1 MAVSGVNRLLERKG
15 ITMFC
20 KNCGNPLPEGAIFCG
35 NCGTPVAAAPVEE
48 KAAEAAVAAAPVAA
62 IPVEEKTV
70 ESTEAPV
77 TVEQTQPEAPAMPE
91 SNTII
96 CRNCGN
102 QLPEKAVFCGNC
114 GTPVAAATA
123 EEKTAEEAVAAAPV
137 AVAPVE
143 EKAVEAPVAA
153 IPVEEKAVEATEAP
167 VAVEEKAAK
176 AAEAPVAVEEKVVEV
191 AEAPVAVEQTQP
203 EAPAMPESNTI
214 ICRNCGNQ
222 LPGKAVFCGN
232 CGTPVAV
239 ATAEE
244 KAVEAAVAAA
254 PVAVAPVEE
263 KAAEFDKKAAEFD
276 EKAAAVEEKTV
287 EATEAPVAVEQT
299 PPEVPAMPESNTI
312 ICRNCGNQLPGKA
325 VFCGNCGTPVAAAPV
340 EEKAVEAPV
349 AAAPVAASPVAAS
362 PVEEK
367 AAEAAEAP
375 AAFEQQP
382 ANAAVTA
389 NPAVPA
395 GMAMTENG
403 AEPAPAAPKKKK
415 KIKKAPIIA
424 AAAAV
429 VVAAGA
435 AVGYFCFHDKI
446 TRLFMGDAGYAKM
459 IEADSYADYMLPEL
473 GTDKDSADKTTVQY
487 INNAL
492 AAAQAAI
499 QIEDNSAADN
509 STAEDSENELSA
521 QEKMLA
527 AGLEQFRNIIYK
539 TVGSKDAGF
548 SAEYH
553 ADISVGPQIKLLL
566 GTYAD
571 KILNAIGEFG
581 FRYTI
586 VAGDTSKIGLDLLDV
601 QGDIGGIELY
611 MNSSDLCIAAPD
623 ITDSVIA
630 FKLPET
636 ETKESEVPTL
646 GEEDIKRIIKGIG
659 GIYFSYFDKAEIIF
673 TDNVVTAAGKTG
685 TAVSVK
691 LSGAVLKEMAAEA
704 LDFIRNDSYVKAY
717 CLSAGITETKYNEA
731 FDKAAAELAA
741 KKIEGYA
748 EIINYVDVHNN
759 VLGKTIVMYDDSTK
773 SKAEMAIS
781 SAENRTIIDFSEEKE
796 GKSEGRFSIINEKSG
811 ETSGTLYFK
820 MPIEDEKSGN
830 IGEKLLSIAVD
841 YESTGETTFLGNKVP
856 LGKVTI
862 RFADDDTLIDSLAG
876 SGSSQTS
883 ENKQGETS
891 AKLMESIGS
900 SGSSLAEMLISGQL
914 KKSKLEI
921 SIENG
926 EKGPVSRTSIT
937 IGDLASFAVETSYA
951 EIHEQAVMPS
961 LDKAID
967 VKNSSKKEQT
977 LLQLDFM
984 KWAKKLSERNDFW
997 GELLPSAEIDESI
1010 EQTEKSLKFYD
1021 HYSQYSDYLAYSADR
1036 DAEKLDE
1043 AFNNGISDGTI
1054 SFDDVPT
1061 DVELYFDSEGS
1072 VVVIESGSWYGDFP
1086 AVFSEC
1092 ELKSAY
1098 VRIGVTSFETHT
1110 IVVYTDK
1117 STDLPANLPDK
1128 FNFMDGAYE
1137 WDENNV
1143 IGEFVVGTYPALEK
1157 GESTAADEYAALDK
1171 SVERLERYAEVIGKT
1186 AQNAEKMSPALIN
1199 AESNKDIE
1207 LSLEIEADG
1216 KGSWSVVS
1224 ARAERWEEKVEDY
1237 FNQEYLDRLI
1247 SLLGSDYNTKSVKD
1261 CHAEIIFEN
1270 GVLVG
1275 VNVYDVK
1282 DGLSFE
1288 DYGLPQGSDY
1298 VAGYYFM
1305 WSGKES
1311 LWDDAQHGYYLSA
1324 NGILK
1329 PLGTYCIET
1338 GKPLGTY
1345 DEYVGAGA
1353 GFDFGAVEGAWEL
1366 CGINGVDIAQQPE
1379 FADYKIT
1386 LSVSANSVIMS
1397 NGEEAHEAVPMVTDS
1412 SAFVCEFD
1420 DNYGGTISFTFKYFG
1435 DRDIIVCYP
1444 NVDDDEISSLEFKR
1458 GQLPPG
1464 YFDSTGFDFS
1474 VVEGS
1479 WSISAVGNMDT
1490 QQITDIGPDD
1500 GFNVTLSIS
1509 ADSVVFSNG
1518 YESYEGVPV
1527 PAAEGSVFT
1536 CEFTDEYGTAE
1547 TLIFSYA
1554 ADEDKIYCYSDLE
1567 DESGYFIFSRAQ

>member
-48 KAAEAAVAAAPVAA
+48 KTVEAAEAPVT
-62 IPVEEKTV
+62 VEEKTV
-70 ESTEAPV
+70 EAAAAPV

-114 GTPVAAATA
+114 GTPVAVATA
-123 EEKTAEEAVAAAPV
+123 
-137 AVAPVE
+137 E
-143 EKAVEAPVAA
+143 EKAVEAA
-153 IPVEEKAVEATEAP
+153 EAP

-176 AAEAPVAVEEKVVEV
+176 AAEAPVAVEEKAVEA
-191 AEAPVAVEQTQP
+191 AEAPVTVEQTQ
-203 EAPAMPESNTI
+203 
-214 ICRNCGNQ
+214 
-222 LPGKAVFCGN
+222 
-232 CGTPVAV
+232 
-239 ATAEE
+239 
-244 KAVEAAVAAA
+244 
-254 PVAVAPVEE
+254 
-263 KAAEFDKKAAEFD
+263 
-276 EKAAAVEEKTV
+276 
-287 EATEAPVAVEQT
+287 
-299 PPEVPAMPESNTI
+299 PEVPAMPESNTI

-325 VFCGNCGTPVAAAPV
+325 IFCGNCGTPVAAAT
-340 EEKAVEAPV
+340 
-349 AAAPVAASPVAAS
+349 
-362 PVEEK
+362 VEEK

-446 TRLFMGDAGYAKM
+446 TRLFMGDVGYAKM

-492 AAAQAAI
+492 AAAQTAI
-499 QIEDNSAADN
+499 QIEENSAADN
-509 STAEDSENELSA
+509 STAEDSENELPA

-527 AGLEQFRNIIYK
+527 AGIEQFRNIIYK

-636 ETKESEVPTL
+636 ETKESKVPTL

-659 GIYFSYFDKAEIIF
+659 GIYFSYFDKAEIAY
-673 TDNVVTAAGKTG
+673 TDNAVTAAGKTG

-781 SAENRTIIDFSEEKE
+781 SAENRTLIDFSEEKE

-891 AKLMESIGS
+891 AKLMEAIGP

-997 GELLPSAEIDESI
+997 DELLPSSEIDESI

-1086 AVFSEC
+1086 AVFSDC
-1092 ELKSAY
+1092 ELESAY
-1098 VRIGVTSFETHT
+1098 VRIGVTTYETHT

-1128 FNFMDGAYE
+1128 FNFMDGVYE

-1171 SVERLERYAEVIGKT
+1171 SVERLEKYAEAIGKT

-1207 LSLEIEADG
+1207 VSLEIEADG

-1261 CHAEIIFEN
+1261 CRAEIIFEN

-1324 NGILK
+1324 KGILK

-1345 DEYVGAGA
+1345 DEYVGAG
-1353 GFDFGAVEGAWEL
+1353 GDFDFSAVEGAWEL

-1386 LSVSANSVIMS
+1386 LIVSANSVIMS

-1412 SAFVCEFD
+1412 STFVCEFD

-1444 NVDDDEISSLEFKR
+1444 NVDDDEISSIEFKR
-1458 GQLPPG
+1458 GQMSG
-1464 YFDSTGFDFS
+1464 SAGFDFS
-1474 VVEGS
+1474 IVEGS
-1479 WSISAVGNMDT
+1479 WFISAVGNMDT

>member
-1 MAVSGVNRLLERKG
+1 MAVSGTNRLLERKG

-35 NCGTPVAAAPVEE
+35 NCGTPVAVATAEEKTAEAAVAAAPVAAAPVDE
-48 KAAEAAVAAAPVAA
+48 KAAEAAVAVAPVAA

-70 ESTEAPV
+70 ESAEAPVTVEQTPPEVPAMPESNTIICRNCGNQLPEKAVFCGNCGTPVAVATAEEKTAEAAVAAAPVAATPVEEKAAEAVETAVAVEEKAVEAAEAPVAVEQTQPEVPAMPESNTIICRNCGNQLPEKAVFCGKCGMPVVTAPVEEKAVEAAAAPVAASPVEEKTVESVEVPVAVEEKSVEAAEAPVAVEEKAVEAAEAPV

-114 GTPVAAATA
+114 GTPVAAA
-123 EEKTAEEAVAAAPV
+123 
-137 AVAPVE
+137 PVE
-143 EKAVEAPVAA
+143 EKAVE
-153 IPVEEKAVEATEAP
+153 
-167 VAVEEKAAK
+167 
-176 AAEAPVAVEEKVVEV
+176 
-191 AEAPVAVEQTQP
+191 
-203 EAPAMPESNTI
+203 S
-214 ICRNCGNQ
+214 
-222 LPGKAVFCGN
+222 
-232 CGTPVAV
+232 
-239 ATAEE
+239 
-244 KAVEAAVAAA
+244 AVAAA
-254 PVAVAPVEE
+254 
-263 KAAEFDKKAAEFD
+263 
-276 EKAAAVEEKTV
+276 
-287 EATEAPVAVEQT
+287 
-299 PPEVPAMPESNTI
+299 
-312 ICRNCGNQLPGKA
+312 
-325 VFCGNCGTPVAAAPV
+325 PVAAAPV
-340 EEKAVEAPV
+340 EEKSV
-349 AAAPVAASPVAAS
+349 
-362 PVEEK
+362 
-367 AAEAAEAP
+367 EAAEAP

-382 ANAAVTA
+382 ANAAVTE

-446 TRLFMGDAGYAKM
+446 TRLFMGDVGYAKM
-459 IEADSYADYMLPEL
+459 IEADSYAGYMLPEL

-499 QIEDNSAADN
+499 QIEENSAADN

-527 AGLEQFRNIIYK
+527 DGLEQLQNTIYK
-539 TVGSKDAGF
+539 AVGGKDAGF

-553 ADISVGPQIKLLL
+553 VDISLAPELEMILLRTEGKFLDAINEL
-566 GTYAD
+566 G
-571 KILNAIGEFG
+571 L
-581 FRYTI
+581 RYTV
-586 VAGDTSKIGLDLLDV
+586 VAGDTSKIGLDLIDG

-611 MNSSDLCIAAPD
+611 MNSSDLCIATPD

-630 FKLPET
+630 FKLPEA

-659 GIYFSYFDKAEIIF
+659 GIYFIYFDKAEITY
-673 TDNVVTAAGKTG
+673 TDNAVTAAGKTG

-781 SAENRTIIDFSEEKE
+781 SAENRTLIDFSEEKE

-891 AKLMESIGS
+891 AKLMESIGP

-937 IGDLASFAVETSYA
+937 IGDLASFAVETSYV

-1128 FNFMDGAYE
+1128 FNFMDGVYE

-1171 SVERLERYAEVIGKT
+1171 SVERLEKYAEVIGKT

-1353 GFDFGAVEGAWEL
+1353 GFDFSAVEGAWEL

-1412 SAFVCEFD
+1412 STFVCEFD

-1474 VVEGS
+1474 IVEGS

-1500 GFNVTLSIS
+1500 GFNVTLLIS
-1509 ADSVVFSNG
+1509 ADNVVFSNG

-1527 PAAEGSVFT
+1527 PAEEGSVFT
-1536 CEFTDEYGTAE
+1536 CEFTDENGTAE

-1567 DESGYFIFSRAQ
+1567 DESGYFIFSREQ

>member
-1 MAVSGVNRLLERKG
+1 
-15 ITMFC
+15 MFC
-20 KNCGNPLPEGAIFCG
+20 RNCGNPLPEGARFCG
-35 NCGTPVAAAPVEE
+35 
-48 KAAEAAVAAAPVAA
+48 
-62 IPVEEKTV
+62 
-70 ESTEAPV
+70 S
-77 TVEQTQPEAPAMPE
+77 
-91 SNTII
+91 
-96 CRNCGN
+96 
-102 QLPEKAVFCGNC
+102 
-114 GTPVAAATA
+114 
-123 EEKTAEEAVAAAPV
+123 
-137 AVAPVE
+137 
-143 EKAVEAPVAA
+143 
-153 IPVEEKAVEATEAP
+153 
-167 VAVEEKAAK
+167 
-176 AAEAPVAVEEKVVEV
+176 
-191 AEAPVAVEQTQP
+191 
-203 EAPAMPESNTI
+203 
-214 ICRNCGNQ
+214 
-222 LPGKAVFCGN
+222 
-232 CGTPVAV
+232 
-239 ATAEE
+239 
-244 KAVEAAVAAA
+244 
-254 PVAVAPVEE
+254 
-263 KAAEFDKKAAEFD
+263 
-276 EKAAAVEEKTV
+276 
-287 EATEAPVAVEQT
+287 
-299 PPEVPAMPESNTI
+299 
-312 ICRNCGNQLPGKA
+312 
-325 VFCGNCGTPVAAAPV
+325 CGTPVAAAPV
-340 EEKAVEAPV
+340 EEKAVEAVEAPVAVEEKAAEFDEKAAEFDEKAAEFDEKAAEFDEKAAAFEEKAVETAEAPVAVEQTQPEVPAMPESNTVICRNCGNQLPEKAIFCGSCGTPV
-349 AAAPVAASPVAAS
+349 AAAPVEEKAVEAVEAPAA
-362 PVEEK
+362 VEEK
-367 AAEAAEAP
+367 AAEAAEKP
-375 AAFEQQP
+375 AATEQQP

-389 NPAVPA
+389 NSAMPA
-395 GMAMTENG
+395 GVAMPENG
-403 AEPAPAAPKKKK
+403 AEPALNAPKKKK
-415 KIKKAPIIA
+415 KIRKAPIIA

-446 TRLFMGDAGYAKM
+446 TRLFMGDVGYAKM
-459 IEADSYADYMLPEL
+459 IDAGSYTDYMLPEL

-509 STAEDSENELSA
+509 SPAEDSENELSS
-521 QEKMLA
+521 QDIMLINIM
-527 AGLEQFRNIIYK
+527 EQLKSLIYK
-539 TVGSKDAGF
+539 SVGGKDAGF

-553 ADISVGPQIKLLL
+553 VDISVGPQIKLLL

-571 KILNAIGEFG
+571 KVLNAIGELG
-581 FRYTI
+581 LRYTV
-586 VAGDTSKIGLDLLDV
+586 VAGDTSKIGLDVIDG
-601 QGDIGGIELY
+601 QGDLGGIELY
-611 MNSSDLCIAAPD
+611 FNSSDLCIAAPD

-630 FKLPET
+630 FELPEA
-636 ETKESEVPTL
+636 ETKKNEMPTL
-646 GEEDIKRIIKGIG
+646 GEEDIKRIASGIG
-659 GIYFSYFDKAEIIF
+659 GIYFSYFDKAEITY
-673 TDNVVTAAGKTG
+673 TDNAVTAAGKTG

-691 LSGAVLKEMAAEA
+691 LSGAVLKEMAAEV
-704 LDFIRNDSYVKAY
+704 LDFIKNDSYVKAY
-717 CLSAGITETKYNEA
+717 LLSAGITETKYNEV

-741 KKIEGYA
+741 KEIEGYA

-773 SKAEMAIS
+773 SKAEMAVS
-781 SAENRTIIDFSEEKE
+781 SAENRTLIDFTEEKE
-796 GKSEGRFSIINEKSG
+796 GKSEGKFSIINEKSG

-830 IGEKLLSIAVD
+830 SGEKLLSIAVD

-876 SGSSQTS
+876 SGSSQAS
-883 ENKQGETS
+883 ENQQEETS
-891 AKLMESIGS
+891 AKLMESIGA
-900 SGSSLAEMLISGQL
+900 SGSSLVEMLLSGQL

-926 EKGPVSRTSIT
+926 ESGPVSKTSIT
-937 IGDLASFAVETSYA
+937 IGDLASFAVETSYI
-951 EIHEQAVMPS
+951 EIHEQQVMPS

-1021 HYSQYSDYLAYSADR
+1021 HYSEYTDYLAYSADR

-1061 DVELYFDSEGS
+1061 DVELYFDSEGN

-1086 AVFSEC
+1086 AVFSDC
-1092 ELKSAY
+1092 KLKSAY
-1098 VRIGVTSFETHT
+1098 VRIGVTTFETHT

-1128 FNFMDGAYE
+1128 FNFMDGVYE
-1137 WDENNV
+1137 WEEDNV

-1171 SVERLERYAEVIGKT
+1171 SVERLEKYAEAIGKT

-1199 AESNKDIE
+1199 AESNKDTE
-1207 LSLEIEADG
+1207 VSLEIEADG
-1216 KGSWSVVS
+1216 NGSWSVVS
-1224 ARAERWEEKVEDY
+1224 AREERWEEKVEDY

-1247 SLLGSDYNTKSVKD
+1247 SLLGSTYNTKSVKD

-1305 WSGKES
+1305 WSGRNGI
-1311 LWDDAQHGYYLSA
+1311 WDEPQHGYYISA

-1345 DEYVGAGA
+1345 NEYVAAGA

-1366 CGINGVDIAQQPE
+1366 CSINGVDLEQSE
-1379 FADYKIT
+1379 YADYRIT
-1386 LSVSANSVIMS
+1386 LIVSANSVIMT
-1397 NGEEAHEAVPMVTDS
+1397 NGEEAHEAVPMATDS
-1412 SAFVCEFD
+1412 NTFVCEFD
-1420 DNYGGTISFTFKYFG
+1420 DNFGGTISFTFRYIEE
-1435 DRDIIVCYP
+1435 RDIIICYP
-1444 NVDDDEISSLEFKR
+1444 DDDDINSIEFKR

-1464 YFDSTGFDFS
+1464 YFDSTGFDFG

-1479 WSISAVGNMDT
+1479 WRISAVGDMDT
-1490 QQITDIGPDD
+1490 GDVIDIGPND
-1500 GFNVTLSIS
+1500 GVDISLSIS
-1509 ADSVVFSNG
+1509 ANNVVFANED
-1518 YESYEGVPV
+1518 ESYSGVPV
-1527 PAAEGSVFT
+1527 MAEEGSVFT
-1536 CEFTDEYGTAE
+1536 CVFTDEDGVTE
-1547 TLIFSYA
+1547 ILILSYA

-1567 DESGYFIFSRAQ
+1567 DESGYFIFSRVQ